1 MCRTASADQSAS
13 RGEVSAAPYP
23 SAPNP
28 TESVGPGGQ
37 HVPARGE
44 GGNQGSRG
52 LLPTLTEAHHVPA
65 QRGLPPELPVQRWGP
80 HRCAQGGQGRHG
92 HTVGRGGWG

>member
-28 TESVGPGGQ
+28 MESAGPGGQ

-65 QRGLPPELPVQRWGP
+65 QRGLPPELPVQRWGA

-92 HTVGRGGWG
+92 RTVGRGGWG